1 MAPLLKSQAGPGTGG
16 FPPSLPVMEA
26 TGPWRVWDASPRI
39 RAEPQAREG
48 PGSPAPRR
56 CQKHLRL
63 KKPKGLLAERSNQLP
78 FGVMR
83 PLLKTEWSLWDWPST
98 SRLFTP
104 SQTLGL
110 RGCSVQRLRVWLKS
124 TPYP

>member
-1 MAPLLKSQAGPGTGG
+1 MIYVHAQLPGIEPMSPAVPALAGGFFSTEPPRKPMIELKSD
-16 FPPSLPVMEA
+16 L
-26 TGPWRVWDASPRI
+26 W
-39 RAEPQAREG
+39 
-48 PGSPAPRR
+48 
-56 CQKHLRL
+56 
-63 KKPKGLLAERSNQLP
+63 GLLAERSNQLP

-98 SRLFTP
+98 SRLFTQ

-110 RGCSVQRLRVWLKS
+110 RGFSVQRLRVWLKS

>member
-26 TGPWRVWDASPRI
+26 TGPWRVWDASPHI

-63 KKPKGLLAERSNQLP
+63 KKPRAAGD
-78 FGVMR
+78 
-83 PLLKTEWSLWDWPST
+83 SLT
-98 SRLFTP
+98 GTVSRLAVTSGTKTAP
-104 SQTLGL
+104 
-110 RGCSVQRLRVWLKS
+110 
-124 TPYP
+124 